1 MKTNKDSAV
10 AFKDLVQK
18 TMEMV
23 RTFKAQPDQV
33 KVAIGELITMAYIR
47 RDENNRTKLWYIA

>member
-33 KVAIGELITMAYIR
+33 KVAIGELITM
-47 RDENNRTKLWYIA
+47 